1 MLSARAV
8 NKAPSDRPRD
18 LQTCVPRGR
27 VRPRGEP
34 SGGEAS
40 RSRPRRDRDLQ
51 PAGGSRH
58 RASAQQRGP
67 SRPRRLP
74 SRTTRSPRDA
84 TDDEQDAALVILAGS
99 AGLRMGELPALRW
112 RHVYFQAQR
121 LHIQR
126 SYTAGDESSPKGR
139 TVRLANQPAQPIARL
154 GLRPAFTAPGDL
166 VFRRTCRRCAFI
178 RRWRLRQPL
187 WAHGGVGRCGHRTAS
202 EQSRRQPRT
211 SAIRLLPGSVS
222 WLARPVP
229 VPGVG
234 NERVRPRAV
243 PVN

>member
-1 MLSARAV
+1 MRPLRSSNLERSPASTGPFGRLREVEQVPEVVDKLDRDPVLSARAV

-99 AGLRMGELPALRW
+99 AGLRMAEL
-112 RHVYFQAQR
+112 
-121 LHIQR
+121 
-126 SYTAGDESSPKGR
+126 AGA
-139 TVRLANQPAQPIARL
+139 TLAP
-154 GLRPAFTAPGDL
+154 
-166 VFRRTCRRCAFI
+166 
-178 RRWRLRQPL
+178 
-187 WAHGGVGRCGHRTAS
+187 
-202 EQSRRQPRT
+202 
-211 SAIRLLPGSVS
+211 RLLPGATTSHPAQ
-222 WLARPVP
+222 LHGRR
-229 VPGVG
+229 
-234 NERVRPRAV
+234 RVQSEGSHGPTG
-243 PVN
+243 